1 MEHVILFDM
10 DGVLVNTEPLHYQLW
25 RQVFAERGIDLAFEH
40 YKGCIGA
47 NGKRLMELVLEHYG
61 LDFRND
67 STIFERYYQLKEE
80 HLRYGEI
87 PRIEGVNETLAELQK
102 RGWRMA
108 VASSSTQ
115 DYIELCTD
123 RASIGQFFDVRF
135 SAQWVKNTK
144 PAPDVFLAAAEKM
157 GSAPADCVVVEDS
170 TNGTLAAKAAGMRCI
185 GFDNPDS
192 AGQCLD
198 AADVL
203 IHHFRELLDVL

>member
-1 MEHVILFDM
+1 MEKVILFDM

-25 RQVFAERGIDLAFEH
+25 RQVFAERGLDLSFEA

-61 LDFRND
+61 VDYRHDETMF
-67 STIFERYYQLKEE
+67 SRYYQLKEE

-87 PRIEGVNETLAELQK
+87 PRIEGVNDTLAQLQA
-102 RGWRMA
+102 RGYRMA

-123 RASIGQFFDVRF
+123 RAGIGHFFDVRF

-157 GSAPADCVVVEDS
+157 GAVPEACVVVEDS

-185 GFDNPDS
+185 GFANPDS

-198 AADVL
+198 AADVR
-203 IHHFRELLDVL
+203 IDRFAQLLDVL

>member
-1 MEHVILFDM
+1 MEKVILFDM

-25 RQVFAERGIDLAFEH
+25 KQVFAERGLDLAFEH

-61 LDFRND
+61 VDFRD
-67 STIFERYYQLKEE
+67 DQTIFVRYYQLKEE

-87 PRIEGVNETLAELQK
+87 PRIEGVPETLAQLQN
-102 RGWRMA
+102 RGYRMA

-123 RASIGQFFDVRF
+123 RAGIGHFFDVRF

-157 GSAPADCVVVEDS
+157 NAVPADCIVVEDS

-185 GFDNPDS
+185 GFANPDS

-198 AADVL
+198 AADTL
-203 IHHFRELLDVL
+203 IHNFRELLDVL